1 VERRSFL
8 KAAGMAFLG
17 LLGLGLGPVQSELAE
32 AISTDPGYLKSES
45 KKPKY
50 WMSGHPKGCAPSA
63 PQAFLEEV

>member
-17 LLGLGLGPVQSELAE
+17 LLGLGLGPVQSELQE
-32 AISTDPGYLKSES
+32 VISADPGYLKSGS
-45 KKPKY
+45 KNPKY
-50 WMSGHPKGCAPSA
+50 WMSGHPQGCAPSE